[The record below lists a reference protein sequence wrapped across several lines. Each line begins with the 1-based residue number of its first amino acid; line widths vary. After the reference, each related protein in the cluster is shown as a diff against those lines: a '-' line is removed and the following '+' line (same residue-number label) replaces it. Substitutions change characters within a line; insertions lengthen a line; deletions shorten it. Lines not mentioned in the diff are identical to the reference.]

1 MKIDE
6 IILYT
11 NNIESQKRFYRE
23 ILELEMVVD
32 TFNKLSFKV
41 GRSVLTFVYA
51 EEFRSSHF
59 AFNIPSNGITKA
71 HNWLKN
77 RVAIL
82 TYEGKPVADFK
93 SWNAKAIYFYDAD
106 KNIVELIARKNLKR
120 NSSHPFSSSELLSI
134 SEIGIASTDI
144 ESVYNRLNNMKET
157 PIFGGEFSSFCAVG
171 NDEGLF
177 ILVNKNTKTWFP
189 TMEDIYISDVIVK
202 GDHNF
207 TYRNGKIEELY

>member
-1 MKIDE
+1 M
-6 IILYT
+6 
-11 NNIESQKRFYRE
+11 
-23 ILELEMVVD
+23 
-32 TFNKLSFKV
+32 

-51 EEFRSSHF
+51 KEFKPSHF
-59 AFNIPSNGITKA
+59 AFNIPSNSIAKA

-93 SWNAKAIYFYDAD
+93 SWKAKAIYFYDTD
-106 KNIVELIARKNLKR
+106 KNIVEFIARKNLNM
-120 NSSHPFSSSELLSI
+120 NSSRQFSSSELLSI

-144 ESVYNRLNNMKET
+144 ETIYNRLNNMKEI

-177 ILVNKNTKTWFP
+177 ILVNKNIKTWFP

-207 TYRNGKIEELY
+207 AYRNGKLEELC